1 VALAHFPLTST
12 LSEQGEGE
20 SQTGTQPS
28 LLCPNNNASYHNMR
42 RLGVRLLIT
51 GCLAFGFSVFV
62 LGADTVTEPPD
73 FKEIYELVRAHAR
86 GVTPVELDRA
96 AANALVS
103 ALAPKVMLVG
113 DDANSSETARP
124 LAKVTLFEGDLLYF
138 RIERVAVGL
147 AEALRK
153 EYATAGKTNKLK
165 GLVLDLRYATGQDYA
180 AAADAADVFMAKERP
195 LLSWGSGS
203 ARSKEKPDLLVVPL
217 AVLVNHQT
225 SGSAEALAAIIR
237 ETGAGLILGIRTAGQ
252 AAVAEEFPLKNG
264 QRLRIATGPVQLG
277 DGTAL
282 SPEGVNPDIAVS
294 VAPQDER
301 TYYADTFGVAPGTN
315 FLALANLSL
324 TNQANGTDRSRRT
337 RINEAEL
344 VRERRDR
351 PAVETG
357 LSGVR
362 ENEPEKPSIRD
373 PALARALD
381 LLKGLAVVRHSRS

>member
-1 VALAHFPLTST
+1 
-12 LSEQGEGE
+12 
-20 SQTGTQPS
+20 
-28 LLCPNNNASYHNMR
+28 MR
-42 RLGVRLLIT
+42 RLGVRLLVT

-62 LGADTVTEPPD
+62 FGADSVTEPPD

-86 GVTPVELDRA
+86 GVTPAELDRA

-153 EYATAGKTNKLK
+153 EYVATGKTNKLK

-237 ETGAGLILGIRTAGQ
+237 ETGAGLILGVRTAGQ

-264 QRLRIATGPVQLG
+264 QRLRIATGPIQLG

-301 TYYADTFGVAPGTN
+301 TYYADAFGLAPDTN

-324 TNQANGTDRSRRT
+324 TNQANGANRSRRP

-344 VRERRDR
+344 VRERRER
-351 PAVETG
+351 PTIETG

-362 ENEPEKPSIRD
+362 ENEPERPSIRD